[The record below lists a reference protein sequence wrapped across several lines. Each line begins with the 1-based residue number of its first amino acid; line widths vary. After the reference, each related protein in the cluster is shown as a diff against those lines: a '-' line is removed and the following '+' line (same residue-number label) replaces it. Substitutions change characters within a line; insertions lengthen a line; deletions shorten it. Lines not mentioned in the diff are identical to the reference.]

1 MRFTVSVATLT
12 VACIAFVAWAGSPVS
27 NASEARNISSVNG
40 SVSASP
46 GEAYKTLSTVNGDVH
61 VGRGA
66 SADEAKTVNG
76 EIVLDSDAKVG
87 DASTVNGSL
96 EIGEGAAIA
105 HEASTV
111 NGSVTLRKRAQVGGD
126 VSTVSGDIE
135 LTGAEVTGRLETR
148 NGDIDLADGARVRG
162 GIHVKKKN
170 DGNWGWGSDKPVQVR
185 ICSTCIVDGELRFD
199 RPVELRVENGA
210 KIGQVIG
217 DSVTRR

>member
-1 MRFTVSVATLT
+1 MRFTAPVATLT

-27 NASEARNISSVNG
+27 NASEGRSVSSVNG

-46 GEAYKTLSTVNGDVH
+46 GETYKSLSTVNGDVH

-126 VSTVSGDIE
+126 ISTVSGDIE

-148 NGDIDLADGARVRG
+148 NGDIDLADGAHVRG
-162 GIHVKKKN
+162 GIHVKKN
-170 DGNWGWGSDKPVQVR
+170 DGNWGRGSDKPVQVR
-185 ICSTCIVDGELRFD
+185 ICSTCVVDGELRFD
-199 RPVELRVENGA
+199 RPVELRVESGA